1 MAEINESTW
10 QRLLAKLPSA
20 GAMHSVLALEN
31 STTPAMAAVDSSGG
45 RHLLIPVDARQRA
58 YEDRESRG
66 LNVATKLLKVEKLP
80 EASYLDMTCDSER
93 HYGIFNL
100 IAGEIAIGLEAPDVL
115 PSRLVRD
122 TLAKWRDFWANLPSQ
137 ALPEPLI
144 TGLFGELWFLFNWL
158 LPYRRDAI
166 DYWTGPHGSRH
177 DFQFPHH
184 SIEVKTTLSK
194 VPVHRITGLEQMEP
208 VEGVPLYFYSLRV
221 RKEPSAS
228 NSLVQLVQEIDSML
242 DAGQAMTFRKAVSL
256 AGFSPI
262 HTTAYSDATY
272 SIQSE
277 GVFRVEPP
285 FPCLTRM
292 DIPADRLSGIS
303 LVEYDVSLANLDHL
317 KLADSPSVTAWKNII
332 ASRILQE

>member
-1 MAEINESTW
+1 MVEISESTW

-20 GAMHSVLALEN
+20 GAMRSVLALEN

-45 RHLLIPVDARQRA
+45 RHLLIPVDTKQRA

-66 LNVATKLLKVEKLP
+66 LNVATRLLKVERLP
-80 EASYLDMTCDSER
+80 EASYLDLTCESER

-100 IAGEIAIGLEAPDVL
+100 IAGEIAVGLEAPDMSA
-115 PSRLVRD
+115 SRLVRD

-137 ALPEPLI
+137 ALPESLTI
-144 TGLFGELWFLFNWL
+144 GLFGELWFLSNWL
-158 LPYRRDAI
+158 LPYRKDAV

-177 DFQFPHH
+177 DFQFLQN

-194 VPVHRITGLEQMEP
+194 GPLHRITGLEQMEP

-221 RKEPSAS
+221 RKEPSAR
-228 NSLVQLVQEIDSML
+228 NSLVQLVQEIENML

-262 HTTAYSDATY
+262 HTTVYSDATY
-272 SIQSE
+272 SVQSE
-277 GVFRVEPP
+277 GLFRVEPP

-292 DIPADRLSGIS
+292 DIPAERLSGIPH
-303 LVEYDVSLANLDHL
+303 VEYDVSLANLDHL
-317 KLADSPSVTAWKNII
+317 KLATSPSDSSWKQVVGAKTTI
-332 ASRILQE
+332 